1 MPLLAGLVVTVVLA
15 IGTAVA
21 VGHLGH
27 TTPAQPH
34 LTRVPAGTV
43 SQWGI
48 ELLPVATPGFCSPL
62 QLVADRGLLSQGI
75 GGCPVSQDAAV
86 TAAQRGGDGA
96 VLEAQLA
103 TITLDHSNQIPHA
116 QPAWIVI
123 LRFQP
128 NGLAALGGC
137 RPYTP
142 GCSGAPAFPGE
153 TAQIVIVDA
162 YTGHVL
168 LDVPVLPSDGRRP
181 RP

>member
-1 MPLLAGLVVTVVLA
+1 MPLIAGLVVTVVLA
-15 IGTAVA
+15 VGTAVA
-21 VGHLGH
+21 IGRLGRA
-27 TTPAQPH
+27 TPAQPH
-34 LTRVPAGTV
+34 LARVPAGTIA
-43 SQWGI
+43 QWGI
-48 ELLPVATPGFCSPL
+48 ELSPVASPPICSPL
-62 QLVADRGLLSQGI
+62 QTAADRGLLRQGT

-86 TAAQRGGDGA
+86 TAAQRGGTGV

-103 TITLDHSNQIPHA
+103 TITLGRSNQIPHD
-116 QPAWIVI
+116 QPAWIVV

-128 NGLAALGGC
+128 NGLAGLGGC
-137 RPYTP
+137 QPGAP
-142 GCSGAPAFPGE
+142 GCSGAPSFSGE